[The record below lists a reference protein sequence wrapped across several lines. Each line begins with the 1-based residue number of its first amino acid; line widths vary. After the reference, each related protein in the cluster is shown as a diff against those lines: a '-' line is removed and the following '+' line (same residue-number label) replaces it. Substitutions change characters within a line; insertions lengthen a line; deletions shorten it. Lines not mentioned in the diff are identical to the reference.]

1 MRGCRPD
8 PPARPVPYTWLAGLG
23 QFPWSIVR
31 ASEALPVLPSGGQL
45 PVWGHWA
52 LISLLSF
59 LSFQGLIRVRVPG
72 EASPSGC
79 GGGADVLG
87 LS

>member
-8 PPARPVPYTWLAGLG
+8 PYTWLAGLG
-23 QFPWSIVR
+23 QFPWSILR
-31 ASEALPVLPSGGQL
+31 ASEAMPVLVLPSGGRL

-59 LSFQGLIRVRVPG
+59 LSFQGLIHVRVPG

-79 GGGADVLG
+79 GGGAGVLG